1 MNKRILTIY
10 VKAQDIRK
18 SIMKP
23 KFFSQISDHQ
33 QSLAPVPSRDLPHTP
48 ALLVVADFDFKFIRS
63 QTVMT
68 YEYYIGAID
77 DESVLVECGP
87 MRLVIRAWKKGQPQ
101 IEVARGAAEESIR
114 YLEQIAACR
123 SVLIQSI
130 PEIVSWQEE
139 DLAAKMITAVKVV
152 GDDDLTPMA
161 AVAGTIADA
170 VADWLVGQKMDRVIV
185 DNGGDIAIRLKT
197 GETATV
203 GIRPQIDSLEVSH
216 VLHLDGSQ
224 ASWGVTTSGVGGR
237 SLTRGIASA
246 VTVMADNASLADAAA
261 TAIGNACFVEDG
273 SIIQAPAESLDP
285 NTDLA
290 GLAVTAKVGE
300 LLPEKV
306 LTAIESARQKA
317 EMLWQQKIIRG
328 AFIALQNVVAI
339 SDGLKPYIS
348 PVSEDRGYR

>member
-1 MNKRILTIY
+1 MSY
-10 VKAQDIRK
+10 E
-18 SIMKP
+18 
-23 KFFSQISDHQ
+23 
-33 QSLAPVPSRDLPHTP
+33 HT
-48 ALLVVADFDFKFIRS
+48 
-63 QTVMT
+63 
-68 YEYYIGAID
+68 IGAID

-87 MRLVIRAWKKGQPQ
+87 MRLVIRAWQKGQPQ
-101 IEVARGAAEESIR
+101 IEVARGAAEESIG
-114 YLEQIAACR
+114 YLEQVARCR

-130 PEIVSWQEE
+130 PDIVSWQEE
-139 DLAAKMITAVKVV
+139 DLAAKMITAVEAV

-170 VADWLVGQKMDRVIV
+170 VADWLVGQNMDRVIV
-185 DNGGDIAIRLKT
+185 DNGGDIALRLKA

-203 GIRPQIDSLEVSH
+203 GIRPRLDNFQISH

-246 VTVMADNASLADAAA
+246 VTVLAANASVADAAA
-261 TAIGNACFVEDG
+261 TAIGNACFVEDS

-290 GLAVTAKVGE
+290 GLSVTTEVGE

-306 LTAIESARQKA
+306 LKAIESARQKA
-317 EMLWQQKIIRG
+317 EMLSQQKIIRG
-328 AFIALQNVVAI
+328 AFIALQNVFAI

-348 PVSEDRGYR
+348 PVSEAGG